1 MDEEEGLAVPISSD
15 RHVEILRNFL
25 KQNLTNLGNS
35 GVWFQPRKQREDQW
49 IFGGS
54 CL

>member
-1 MDEEEGLAVPISSD
+1 MDDEVGLEVPVSSD

-35 GVWFQPRKQREDQW
+35 GVWFQPDKQQEDQCS
-49 IFGGS
+49 F
-54 CL
+54 